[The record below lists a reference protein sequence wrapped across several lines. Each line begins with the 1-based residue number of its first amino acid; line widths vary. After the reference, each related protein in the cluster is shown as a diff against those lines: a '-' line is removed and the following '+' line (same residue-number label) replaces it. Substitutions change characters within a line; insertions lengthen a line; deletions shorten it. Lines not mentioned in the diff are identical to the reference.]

1 MRKPKTAWT
10 VLGALLVAIGLLLPP
25 LLNKYYIYVFNRGF
39 ANAMAVLGLVILF
52 GLGGQISLGHVAFF
66 AIGAYT
72 SAILA
77 LRLALPPLLTILVGT
92 AVACLFGALLSIPAF
107 RLSGPFLS
115 ICTVAF
121 GEVVRLVIVNWIDL
135 TNGPYGLYNIPPV
148 KLGPLALTR
157 ERVWYYVLLGVMLL
171 LGLLAVRI
179 KRSYIGRALMAIR
192 EDETAAEI
200 MGVGIR
206 RFKMMA
212 FVYAAFFA
220 GLAGALYAH
229 FAGYISPESFT
240 GEQSNN
246 LFSMAVVG
254 GLDSIPGGI
263 VSGVMLTLLPELMRF
278 LQEYYMLIFSLV
290 VLVIVLLPPETGER
304 ALTWAK
310 RLLRGR
316 STSRGEAPGAAA
328 RGA

>member
-1 MRKPKTAWT
+1 MSKRGWT
-10 VLGALLVAIGLLLPP
+10 IALGVLAAAGLFLPL

-77 LRLALPPLLTILVGT
+77 LKVALPPALTILIGT
-92 AVACLFGALLSIPAF
+92 AVASLFGVLLSIPAF

-121 GEVVRLVIVNWIDL
+121 GEVVRLVIINWINL
-135 TNGPYGLYNIPPV
+135 TNGPYGLYNIPPLKV
-148 KLGPLALTR
+148 GPFALTK
-157 ERVWYYVLLGVMLL
+157 ERIWYYVLLGVVILA
-171 LGLLAVRI
+171 GLAAARV
-179 KRSYIGRALMAIR
+179 KRSHIGRALMAIR

-200 MGVGIR
+200 MGVKIR
-206 RFKMMA
+206 RYKMTA

-229 FAGYISPESFT
+229 FAGYVSPESFT

-246 LFSMAVVG
+246 FFSMAVIG
-254 GLDSIPGGI
+254 GLDSVPGG
-263 VSGVMLTLLPELMRF
+263 VLSGIGLTLLPELMRF
-278 LQEYYMLIFSLV
+278 LQEYYMLIFSL
-290 VLVIVLLPPETGER
+290 IVLIIVLMPPETGEK
-304 ALTWAK
+304 ALAWVQ
-310 RLLRGR
+310 RLFRR
-316 STSRGEAPGAAA
+316 RPGAGPAA
-328 RGA
+328 PDVAERRV